1 VQEVTA
7 GLSARVAGAVP
18 TAGAGS
24 TATAG
29 PGPAELLATVE
40 QALGDLERRVR
51 LPASFV
57 VPGETRLSAEIHQA
71 RSVCRRAERSCVS
84 AGRVYT
90 EAGADALVPVLN
102 RLSDY
107 LFVLAL
113 FAAGGS
119 GSTASV

>member
-1 VQEVTA
+1 MQDVSA
-7 GLSARVAGAVP
+7 RLSARVADAGR
-18 TAGAGS
+18 TDAGA
-24 TATAG
+24 
-29 PGPAELLATVE
+29 AELLSAVE

-57 VPGETRLSAEIHQA
+57 VPGETRLSAEIHHS

-84 AGRVYT
+84 AGRLYP
-90 EAGADALVPVLN
+90 EAGSAALVPVLN

-107 LFVLAL
+107 LFVLAV

-119 GSTASV
+119 GSTVSV